1 MQINGVLWED
11 GSSFL
16 TLAEDFV
23 SFTRR
28 KKSRTPLKSTWV
40 DVTTQITRDWRF
52 CNSSVWWQLLAWVF
66 DFLPWSLYLLWLITR
81 RKTLMSTTQWE
92 QIKAKIS
99 ETKKHRQSYNGATHW
114 VIEYKQQI
122 LKKRFLTKAVHRFDS
137 FSQLSTAP
145 TAFISCLQLL
155 SDVDS
160 LDSFYSF
167 FKRLFQN
174 FRPPGSPSPKSL
186 DSDEN
191 FKP

>member
-1 MQINGVLWED
+1 MQINGVLLED

-81 RKTLMSTTQWE
+81 RKTLMSTIQWE
-92 QIKAKIS
+92 QIKAKNGKVKQKRHHQI
-99 ETKKHRQSYNGATHW
+99 YNGAMHW
-114 VIEYKQQI
+114 VMKHKQQI
-122 LKKRFLTKAVHRFDS
+122 LWKRFLPKAVQSTGWTAVTSCR
-137 FSQLSTAP
+137 QLP
-145 TAFISCLQLL
+145 THL
-155 SDVDS
+155 
-160 LDSFYSF
+160 
-167 FKRLFQN
+167 
-174 FRPPGSPSPKSL
+174 
-186 DSDEN
+186 
-191 FKP
+191 

>member
-1 MQINGVLWED
+1 MQINGVLLED

-66 DFLPWSLYLLWLITR
+66 DFLCFLPCSLYLLWLITR

-92 QIKAKIS
+92 QIKAKNR
-99 ETKKHRQSYNGATHW
+99 ETKKHRQSYNGAMHW
-114 VIEYKQQI
+114 VIGYKQQI
-122 LKKRFLTKAVHRFDS
+122 LKKGFWQK
-137 FSQLSTAP
+137 LSTGL
-145 TAFISCLQLL
+145 TAFPSCRQLPQHL
-155 SDVDS
+155 
-160 LDSFYSF
+160 
-167 FKRLFQN
+167 
-174 FRPPGSPSPKSL
+174 
-186 DSDEN
+186 
-191 FKP
+191 